1 MDREHKV
8 RHREPTP
15 DGTLP
20 GAFIQDLDF
29 GTNELPMAPGGDS
42 KLRGTASPRED
53 KIRIQNHPDTSEA
66 EKKNKKI
73 RALFSKD
80 KREVMRFGKN
90 N

>member
-1 MDREHKV
+1 MDRGYEV
-8 RHREPTP
+8 RHREPIP

-20 GAFIQDLDF
+20 GAFIQVLGF

-66 EKKNKKI
+66 EKKKKI
-73 RALFSKD
+73 RTLFSKD
-80 KREVMRFGKN
+80 KCEVMRFGKN

>member
-1 MDREHKV
+1 MDRGYEV
-8 RHREPTP
+8 RHREPIP

-20 GAFIQDLDF
+20 GAFIQVLGF

-66 EKKNKKI
+66 EKKKKI
-73 RALFSKD
+73 RTLFSKD